1 MSGSEE
7 GGGMSP
13 EEERAE
19 AKEYYQ
25 TWRGWKE
32 GSDKNYAQRTGTA
45 KARMGAAGMKAGGG
59 TWDAALAGIDAD
71 YAADQKDLYGGQHY
85 KTVEDYHKKQV
96 QSKLAEYKPM
106 AEAQQYTLED
116 VRSYQSD
123 SYMGEKR
130 VPYGIQQAYQQEQG
144 GDSGP
149 QKIGKEYADNY
160 FMSTGMPMG
169 GEGEEGFKRVTA
181 AEVADAKANIER
193 IESTSTEDWAA
204 GEFGA
209 APATPE
215 EKDARKKEA
224 SSERAQRGAGG
235 RRPAANEWT
244 MSTGAVGEDPWF

>member
-106 AEAQQYTLED
+106 AEAQQYNRKD
-116 VRSYQSD
+116 VKAAGDVD
-123 SYMGEKR
+123 ST
-130 VPYGIQQAYQQEQG
+130 YGGGNIPTGMHQAYRREMG

-149 QKIGKEYADNY
+149 VKIGEEYADNY
-160 FMSTGMPMG
+160 FMNTGQPMG
-169 GEGEEGFKRVTA
+169 GDGEDVYVRVTA

-204 GEFGA
+204 EEFGA
-209 APATPE
+209 ARATPE

-224 SSERAQRGAGG
+224 SSERAQR
-235 RRPAANEWT
+235 
-244 MSTGAVGEDPWF
+244 